1 MRWKYLQV
9 AGDEATEEFYTGD
22 GRMRSVIVR
31 KKPARPAP
39 ALPLLQLPRLLFRLL
54 VAI

>member
-9 AGDEATEEFYTGD
+9 AGDEATEEFYQGD

-31 KKPARPAP
+31 INLH
-39 ALPLLQLPRLLFRLL
+39 ALHQHYRFSNSHGFSF
-54 VAI
+54 AC